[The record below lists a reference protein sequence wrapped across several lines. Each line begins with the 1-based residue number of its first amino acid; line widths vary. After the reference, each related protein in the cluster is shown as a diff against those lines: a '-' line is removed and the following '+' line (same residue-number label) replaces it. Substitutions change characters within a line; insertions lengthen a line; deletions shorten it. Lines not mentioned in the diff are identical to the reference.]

1 MSTLKDDIAMYKK
14 ELAIQKQMRVTP
26 LQPGNEL
33 LRVGSK
39 VSHLKTS
46 QTKHPSHTIVVAKV
60 TNQMVYKPNNGNA
73 GGVYASHLKD
83 VYFTKHYPG
92 LETVVPDIPE
102 SQELP
107 SFVVVEGMREVCP
120 GITAEEFWTEF
131 AIQVGKRIETEKYL
145 KRKRRK

>member
-1 MSTLKDDIAMYKK
+1 MSTLKDDIAMYKLEQK
-14 ELAIQKQMRVTP
+14 LRKQMNNTP
-26 LQPGNEL
+26 LKPGDEL

-39 VSHLKTS
+39 VTLLETS
-46 QTKHPSHTIVVAKV
+46 QTKHPNHSIVVTKV

-92 LETVVPDIPE
+92 LETEVPAILE

-107 SFVVVEGMREVCP
+107 SYVIVEGMRQVVP

-131 AIQVGKRIETEKYL
+131 AIQVGKRIETETYL
-145 KRKRRK
+145 RRKRRK